1 MTKAEFLRLARTG
14 SVGSHIVLMPET
26 CIGTRDET
34 RCQATTWGPSHEKM
48 YQQ

>member
-26 CIGTRDET
+26 TRDET